1 MKEDLVKFLELVKT
15 DEALQK
21 KLEEAAKNYTGEQTN
36 EAVFNT
42 VIVPVAKE
50 AGYDITL
57 DDMTQ
62 FVHELN
68 PDEMGQVAGGYGAGI
83 GGQIC
88 FILGI
93 GGGGNLSQDKDG
105 SMSGGLC
112 AGFGLGS
119 GISGCLVYGGS
130 AL

>member
-1 MKEDLVKFLELVKT
+1 MKEDLNKFLELVKT
-15 DEALQK
+15 DEVLQK
-21 KLEEAAKNYTGEQTN
+21 KLIEAGKNYTGEQTK

-42 VIVPVAKE
+42 VVVPAAKE

-62 FVHELN
+62 FVQELDH
-68 PDEMGQVAGGYGAGI
+68 DEMALVSGGYGAGI

-88 FILGI
+88 FILGV
-93 GGGGNLSQDKDG
+93 GGGGNLSQNKDG

-130 AL
+130 PL